1 MSDYDMD
8 VVPGARAPVL
18 ADALLVRV
26 YELNRD
32 YVELMLAER
41 TLPAPGFSSDTLPAK
56 VMDSLGALD
65 GRARMSV
72 ARCPYALF
80 TFGFDDDR
88 FWTSALDEAQAAAR
102 EETVEAR
109 YGALSGAPMQAAF
122 TEVAMFLAWHTAHAH
137 RIAARVLFGMR
148 EEIASKLTRI
158 PLWQL
163 RRIAIDYPGLLTPRW
178 PGNPAFWP
186 DLIRFAAVGNSRK
199 LETTQML
206 GNQLTAAEL
215 DGALP
220 RATRVHRLRMRLKN
234 S

>member
-18 ADALLVRV
+18 ADALLARIH
-26 YELNRD
+26 ELNRD
-32 YVELMLAER
+32 YVELILAER
-41 TLPAPGFSSDTLPAK
+41 TLPAPGLASDTLPTK
-56 VMDSLGALD
+56 VMDALAALD
-65 GRARMSV
+65 ERSRALI
-72 ARCPYALF
+72 AKCPYALF

-88 FWTSALDEAQAAAR
+88 FWMSALNEAEAAAR

-163 RRIAIDYPGLLTPRW
+163 RRIAVDYPGLLTPRW

-186 DLIRFAAVGNSRK
+186 DLIRFAAAGNSKK
-199 LETTQML
+199 LETTQLL

-215 DGALP
+215 DGTLP
-220 RATRVHRLRMRLKN
+220 RATRLHRLRMRLKN